1 MKRLFLVESP
11 TKIKTLKKILEKQVD
26 QFTFL
31 ATLGHIKDL
40 PTNNLGIDLDSFEPK
55 LIFLPSNQNG
65 SDTSARHILDA
76 GHIAKEINEKLRDV
90 GFEAKAVNVS
100 TADRY
105 TGIANVQD
113 TADLTFYVGDKR
125 FTISGVET
133 NISLDRLVEKINR
146 AAGTAGADLNAS
158 ISDGRL
164 VLTSSKGHTIAVD
177 VQLNDSNQGD
187 INLNQLIQGAQQI
200 TNTTNGSAIKVGTL
214 HVSKDSNF
222 TITALRSNA
231 SNIIN
236 NLGPKTVGTVSGNNK
251 INSQFKNLYS
261 LDVTTN
267 ENSRVTVYKNS

>member
-164 VLTSSKGHTIAVD
+164 VSYHCSRC
-177 VQLNDSNQGD
+177 S
-187 INLNQLIQGAQQI
+187 
-200 TNTTNGSAIKVGTL
+200 TNWFQSRRYKFKSTYPRGSANYQYHKW
-214 HVSKDSNF
+214 
-222 TITALRSNA
+222 
-231 SNIIN
+231 
-236 NLGPKTVGTVSGNNK
+236 
-251 INSQFKNLYS
+251 QC
-261 LDVTTN
+261 
-267 ENSRVTVYKNS
+267 YKGWDLTCI